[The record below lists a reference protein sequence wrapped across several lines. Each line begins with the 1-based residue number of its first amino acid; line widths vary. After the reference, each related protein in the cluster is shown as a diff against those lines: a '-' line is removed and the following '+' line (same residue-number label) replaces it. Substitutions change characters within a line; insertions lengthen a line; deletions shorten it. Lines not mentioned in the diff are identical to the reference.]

1 MPEVSY
7 TRMKR
12 RLLICMLKFCYEETC
27 YCDKL
32 IEIIAIRIKY
42 EENLTGNLVFSQST
56 DIDNIK
62 FERNENRIMSW
73 NGINW
78 KPTNIFKIRNCS
90 DYVLISISS
99 NTFKRS
105 KDRI

>member
-1 MPEVSY
+1 
-7 TRMKR
+7 
-12 RLLICMLKFCYEETC
+12 MLKFCYEEIC

-42 EENLTGNLVFSQST
+42 EENLAGNLVFSQST

-62 FERNENRIMSW
+62 FQRNENRIMSW

-78 KPTNIFKIRNCS
+78 KPIYSKLETA
-90 DYVLISISS
+90 LI
-99 NTFKRS
+99 TY
-105 KDRI
+105 